1 MGNTNENKDR
11 LIVYITL
18 YAKENVD
25 LNDIIKCLKKNY
37 NNMDENKMLTEKI
50 DVFIALINNRK
61 IILNIQANNTTR
73 SQKNYNLNMADIII
87 FIYDPSE
94 KKSFDVLEDMIK
106 EAKQIK
112 TKKFVYG
119 IAENNNNSNRQVT
132 PEEGMNLAKKYKV
145 GFVGQN
151 LGNFENKFIELF
163 NNLINKMI
171 D

>member
-11 LIVYITL
+11 SIIYITL

-61 IILNIQANNTTR
+61 VILNIQANNTIR
-73 SQKNYNLNMADIII
+73 AQKNYNLNVADIII

-94 KKSFDVLEDMIK
+94 KKSFDTLEDMIK

-119 IAENNNNSNRQVT
+119 IA
-132 PEEGMNLAKKYKV
+132 
-145 GFVGQN
+145 
-151 LGNFENKFIELF
+151 
-163 NNLINKMI
+163 
-171 D
+171 